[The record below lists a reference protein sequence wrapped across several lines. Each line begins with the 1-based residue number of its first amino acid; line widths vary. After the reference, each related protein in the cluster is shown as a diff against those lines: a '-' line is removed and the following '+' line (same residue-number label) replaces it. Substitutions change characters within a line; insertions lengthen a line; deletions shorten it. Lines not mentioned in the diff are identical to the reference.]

1 MAISIAA
8 AKLIGVVLGLFI
20 INRVGRR
27 WLLGCGGA
35 LSSVALVVLA
45 AASKEKNVGLLLIGM
60 CTFILVFVATWGNG
74 YWVVV
79 TEVTAAGGP
88 QYGAASQAIATT
100 VLFSAGW
107 LTDLTF
113 VTVTQTGPWSLIF
126 YASVT
131 ALGALYALL
140 LLPEMR
146 GCSLEECAE
155 RVNDMPIYGWL
166 PLFRVQGKV
175 TEGNGNLPDARV

>member
-45 AASKEKNVGLLLIGM
+45 AASKEKNVGLLLVGM
-60 CTFILVFVATWGNG
+60 CGFILVFVATWGNG

-88 QYGAASQAIATT
+88 QYGGASQSISTM
-100 VLFSAGW
+100 VLFASGW
-107 LTDLTF
+107 ITSLTF
-113 VTVTQTGPWSLIF
+113 VSVTEAGGPWALTI
-126 YASVT
+126 YAAVIGF
-131 ALGALYALL
+131 GALYALCL
-140 LLPEMR
+140 
-146 GCSLEECAE
+146 
-155 RVNDMPIYGWL
+155 
-166 PLFRVQGKV
+166 
-175 TEGNGNLPDARV
+175 